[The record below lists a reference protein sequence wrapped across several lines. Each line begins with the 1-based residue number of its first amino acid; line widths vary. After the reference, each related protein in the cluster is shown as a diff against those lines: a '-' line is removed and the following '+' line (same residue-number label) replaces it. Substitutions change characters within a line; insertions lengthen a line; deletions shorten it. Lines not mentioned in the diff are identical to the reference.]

1 MGFSRQEQWSGLP
14 FPSSGG
20 LPHPGRPHGSAIPV
34 QGERPS
40 TCPTVSAAQVTT
52 ARYGSHPRVRQWVS
66 GYRRGVCVCI
76 HTYTHTHAHTY
87 VTQYYS
93 ATEKNETVT
102 CDNMG
107 GPEGIMGREMNQSD
121 RDCVSPFTRGT
132 EELNE
137 CNQQK
142 QTHRQRRHQRLP
154 EGRRKGEGSRRG
166 GGEVQTGAH
175 RKRSGR
181 APRLG

>member
-1 MGFSRQEQWSGLP
+1 MPHSQHGTVHNSKIRKPPKG
-14 FPSSGG
+14 PSVGEW
-20 LPHPGRPHGSAIPV
+20 IP
-34 QGERPS
+34 
-40 TCPTVSAAQVTT
+40 T
-52 ARYGSHPRVRQWVS
+52 W
-66 GYRRGVCVCI
+66 GVCV
-76 HTYTHTHAHTY
+76 YTHVHTHAHTY

-154 EGRRKGEGSRRG
+154 EGRRKWKGSRGG

-181 APRLG
+181 ALRSG